1 MTIDDRT
8 TETGPQPGTEVI
20 DRLCFTIQRQSATC
34 LEFVKHGIEAER
46 EECAKVAEAEMES
59 VAAQGDQRS
68 VLVVQ
73 RIAERIRARA
83 TRTEFVTTKV
93 FRAG

>member
-8 TETGPQPGTEVI
+8 AETGPQPGTEVI

-34 LEFVKHGIEAER
+34 LEFVKHGIEVER
-46 EECAKVAEAEMES
+46 EECAKVAEAE
-59 VAAQGDQRS
+59 VASLAAKGDQPGA
-68 VLVVQ
+68 LLVQ
-73 RIAERIRARA
+73 RVADRIRARA
-83 TRTEFVTTKV
+83 TRTEYVTAKV